1 MGASM
6 DEKPQSTARHVFLG
20 AVFLAF
26 VWVGLFIVLPAV
38 TGKEGKLQ
46 EMQQRLE
53 AAPDR

>member
-1 MGASM
+1 MKSRNQRRDM
-6 DEKPQSTARHVFLG
+6 FFWVLF
-20 AVFLAF
+20 FLAF

-38 TGKEGKLQ
+38 TGKEGKLR

>member
-1 MGASM
+1 MLFEACALFR
-6 DEKPQSTARHVFLG
+6 KPDVFLG

-46 EMQQRLE
+46 EMQQRLD